1 MPRWAQAKGA
11 AFSLS
16 HAGHAAF
23 AQWATFC
30 CACPYSCHVACAAE
44 EQFLAPYGMGREGLF
59 GRQYTTE
66 RNHTCEKLYQLVKH
80 RGYLLIKAPPQS
92 GKTST
97 LQLLSHWAIREH
109 PGLKVVY
116 INLSHE
122 GERLSA

>member
-1 MPRWAQAKGA
+1 M
-11 AFSLS
+11 
-16 HAGHAAF
+16 
-23 AQWATFC
+23 
-30 CACPYSCHVACAAE
+30 
-44 EQFLAPYGMGREGLF
+44 PYGMGREGLF

-116 INLSHE
+116 INLSHRRSGFCMNDVLEAHLE
-122 GERLSA
+122 GTLEEIISGECGT